1 MTRPALIPL
10 IALLMAGPLAAATTL
25 PAASAGTAEHA
36 PLVAPSAA
44 TTSATP
50 LITTRT
56 LTFRQLGAQ
65 SPLNLRGGNSIAG
78 INFGSR
84 SDEVI
89 TQAKVKLRYT
99 YSPSML
105 AELSHVKVLL
115 NDEVVAVIPLPKDKG
130 SETQQLELP
139 LDSRLLADFNRLQFR
154 LIGHYTNQCEDPAH
168 SSLWAQFSNTSELT
182 LTAQSLPLVNDLARF
197 PEPFFDRRDF
207 TRLTL
212 PFVFAGQPSLGT
224 LQAAGVLSSWFGA
237 AAGWRGARF
246 PTLLDNLPASQHA
259 VVFATNDQ
267 RPGFLAKYPPVK
279 APTVAVVANPNQPE
293 RKLLLVL
300 GRDDKDLKLAAD
312 ALVLGQAAMTGQQVT
327 VSSVKLDAPRQAYDA
342 PNWVR
347 LDRPTKFGELVDSQR
362 DLEVSGQVPDQVR
375 VNLRVPADLFT
386 WRSRG
391 IPIALKFRYTAPAKL
406 DGSRLAVA
414 INDNFVQSFNLRP
427 AGQGGE
433 QSSLRLPLLEDGLL
447 LSGNEVLLPAFRV
460 GSRNQLQFQYSFV
473 LQKEG
478 NCNSSGNDNFR
489 AAIDPDSQID
499 FSGYPHYTTL
509 PNLGFFANSG
519 YPFTKYA
526 DLSGTALVMPVKP
539 SASDVETMLTLL
551 GHMGES
557 TGYPALRYRL
567 VAPGQVD
574 TVKDADL
581 LVIGAAV
588 QQPLLKS
595 WRDRLPTSI
604 NGSDRRVADSAY
616 SGNSAFGWLNA
627 DAQPNTAVLGQ
638 AQIQAQGK
646 LGALLGFE
654 SPYSPGRSVVIVTG
668 SEPGALGQVLDA
680 LDDDG
685 KVSVMHGRAVLILS
699 DNVES
704 QLVGPTYQ
712 VGKLPLWTWVWFF
725 LSERPILL
733 AIMAVLAVCT
743 FAFAILRL
751 LKAVTARRLG
761 GK

>member
-1 MTRPALIPL
+1 MTRPVLIPL
-10 IALLMAGPLAAATTL
+10 LALTLAGPLSAATPPLASAGSAESAPLAATT
-25 PAASAGTAEHA
+25 A
-36 PLVAPSAA
+36 
-44 TTSATP
+44 ATP

-65 SPLNLRGGNSIAG
+65 SPLNLRGGNGVAG
-78 INFGSR
+78 VNFGSR

-89 TQAKVKLRYT
+89 TQAKLKLRYT

-105 AELSHVKVLL
+105 ADLSHIKVML
-115 NDEVVAVIPLPKDKG
+115 NDEVVAVVPLPKDKG
-130 SETQQLELP
+130 GDTQQLELP

-168 SSLWAQFSNTSELT
+168 SSLWAQVSNTSELT

-212 PFVFAGQPSLGT
+212 PFVFAGQPSIGT

-246 PTLLDNLPASQHA
+246 PTLLDSLPSSQHA
-259 VVFATNDQ
+259 VVFATNGQ

-279 APTVAVVANPNQPE
+279 APTVAIIANPNQPQ

-300 GRDDKDLKLAAD
+300 GRDDNDLKQAAD
-312 ALVLGQAAMTGQQVT
+312 ALVLGQAAMTGAQVA
-327 VSSVKLDAPRQAYDA
+327 VSGIKLDEPRQAYDA
-342 PNWVR
+342 PNWVHV
-347 LDRPTKFGELVDSQR
+347 DRPTKFGELVGSQQ
-362 DLEVSGQVPDQVR
+362 DLEVAGQQPDQIR

-433 QSSLRLPLLEDGLL
+433 QSSLRLPLLDDGLFA
-447 LSGNEVLLPAFRV
+447 SGNEVLLPAFRV

-478 NCNSSGNDNFR
+478 NCNSTANDNFR
-489 AAIDPDSQID
+489 AAIDPDSVID
-499 FSGYPHYTTL
+499 FSGYPHFATL

-526 DLSGTALVMPVKP
+526 DLSGSAVVVPAKP
-539 SASDVETMLTLL
+539 SSSDIEAMLTMLAR
-551 GHMGES
+551 MGES

-567 VAPGQVD
+567 VTPAQID

-581 LVIGAAV
+581 LVIGAAA
-588 QQPLLKS
+588 QMPLLKS
-595 WRDRLPTSI
+595 WHDRLPTSV

-616 SGNSAFGWLNA
+616 SANSAYGWLNA
-627 DAQPNTAVLGQ
+627 ANAEPNTAILGQ

-646 LGALLGFE
+646 LAALLGFE
-654 SPYSPGRSVVIVTG
+654 SPYTPGRSVVIVTG
-668 SEPGALGQVLDA
+668 SEPGALSQALNA

-685 KVSVMHGRAVLILS
+685 KVAAMHGSAVLIRA

-751 LKAVTARRLG
+751 LKAVTARRLEN
-761 GK
+761 K